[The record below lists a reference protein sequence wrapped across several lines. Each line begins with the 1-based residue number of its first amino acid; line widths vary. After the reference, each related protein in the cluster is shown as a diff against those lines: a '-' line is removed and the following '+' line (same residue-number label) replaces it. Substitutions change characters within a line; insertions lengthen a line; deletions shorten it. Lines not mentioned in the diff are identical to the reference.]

1 MSQNNAPAV
10 IPAAMQNLIMTPP
23 SELFGALMQNFQPA
37 YEDFNSSFRSISFKG
52 FQFTLRDAGSETVH
66 PSPNLPVVILGMAPD
81 NHCTW
86 YHNAYDGTK
95 ENVQPDAVWYQ
106 KQPVPANVPA
116 SVMAKSA
123 DGHNQYQISR
133 RIVVALLRE
142 NHTTG
147 QMYIDLDNPYVMDCG
162 SMSVFG
168 DDIPD
173 QWAFSLAGLIRF
185 CSRAKVL
192 PLHFVTNV
200 IFDRRQSVPSIRF
213 VPSNQNGQLL
223 FLDADSLAQVY
234 RVATSQTVTD
244 MLHVRLIPDPNAA
257 VQQAAQPVAQ
267 PAPAAAPVQPV
278 APVAPVQPA
287 APVAPVQPVAPVAP
301 VQPVAPASQP
311 VAPAMQQTMCD
322 QPAPVQPAPVQ
333 PAPAVAAPS
342 TNDLM
347 AQAAQAAAQANAM
360 LNQAAPVAPAQ
371 SFSQPAPAAPVQP
384 VQQPAG
390 PAVAPVQP
398 VAPAAPVQPAPAAA
412 PVQPAPTSDSAMM
425 NNALAD
431 LLSAAGS
438 YGPQA

>member
-66 PSPNLPVVILGMAPD
+66 PSPNLPVVILGMAPG

-86 YHNAYDGTK
+86 YRNAYDGTK

-116 SVMAKSA
+116 SVLAKSA
-123 DGHNQYQISR
+123 DGRNQYQISR

-267 PAPAAAPVQPV
+267 PAPA
-278 APVAPVQPA
+278 
-287 APVAPVQPVAPVAP
+287 VAP
-301 VQPVAPASQP
+301 VQPVAPAASVAPAPQP
-311 VAPAMQQTMCD
+311 VAPAMQQTMC
-322 QPAPVQPAPVQ
+322 AQ

-390 PAVAPVQP
+390 LAVAPVQP

-412 PVQPAPTSDSAMM
+412 PVQPASTSDSAMM

>member
-86 YHNAYDGTK
+86 YRNAYDGTK

-116 SVMAKSA
+116 SVLAKSA
-123 DGHNQYQISR
+123 DGRNQYQISR

-147 QMYIDLDNPYVMDCG
+147 QMYIDLDSPYVMDCG

-278 APVAPVQPA
+278 APVAPVQP
-287 APVAPVQPVAPVAP
+287 VAPMP
-301 VQPVAPASQP
+301 QP
-311 VAPAMQQTMCD
+311 VAPAMQQTMCT
-322 QPAPVQPAPVQ
+322 Q

-347 AQAAQAAAQANAM
+347 AQATQAAAQANAM

-390 PAVAPVQP
+390 PAVAPVQS
-398 VAPAAPVQPAPAAA
+398 VAPAAPVQPVPAAA

>member
-1 MSQNNAPAV
+1 M
-10 IPAAMQNLIMTPP
+10 IKNLIFD
-23 SELFGALMQNFQPA
+23 FG
-37 YEDFNSSFRSISFKG
+37 G
-52 FQFTLRDAGSETVH
+52 
-66 PSPNLPVVILGMAPD
+66 VIAP
-81 NHCTW
+81 
-86 YHNAYDGTK
+86 
-95 ENVQPDAVWYQ
+95 
-106 KQPVPANVPA
+106 
-116 SVMAKSA
+116 
-123 DGHNQYQISR
+123 ISR
-133 RIVVALLRE
+133 EQAVEAFRQLGVADADQRLDKYHQTGIFQELEEGKITPDEFQVKLGQLCGGRTPSWEETRQAWLGYFTGLDERLLDCLKELRKRYKLFVLS
-142 NHTTG
+142 NT
-147 QMYIDLDNPYVMDCG
+147 NPYVMDCG

-267 PAPAAAPVQPV
+267 PAPA
-278 APVAPVQPA
+278 
-287 APVAPVQPVAPVAP
+287 VAP
-301 VQPVAPASQP
+301 VQPVAPAASVAPAPQP
-311 VAPAMQQTMCD
+311 VAPAMQQTMC
-322 QPAPVQPAPVQ
+322 AQ

>member
-86 YHNAYDGTK
+86 YRNAYDGTK

-116 SVMAKSA
+116 SVLAKSA
-123 DGHNQYQISR
+123 DGRNQYQISR

-278 APVAPVQPA
+278 AQPA
-287 APVAPVQPVAPVAP
+287 PAAAPVQPVAPVAP
-301 VQPVAPASQP
+301 VQPVAPMPQP
-311 VAPAMQQTMCD
+311 VAPAMQQTMCT
-322 QPAPVQPAPVQ
+322 Q

-347 AQAAQAAAQANAM
+347 AQATQAAAQANAM

-390 PAVAPVQP
+390 PAVAPVQS
-398 VAPAAPVQPAPAAA
+398 VAPAAPVQPVPAAA

>member
-86 YHNAYDGTK
+86 YHSAYDGTK

-116 SVMAKSA
+116 SVLAKSA
-123 DGHNQYQISR
+123 DGRNQYQISR

-278 APVAPVQPA
+278 APAAPVQPVQPA
-287 APVAPVQPVAPVAP
+287 APVTP
-301 VQPVAPASQP
+301 VQPVAPAPQP
-311 VAPAMQQTMCD
+311 MAPAMQQTMC
-322 QPAPVQPAPVQ
+322 AQPAPVQ

-371 SFSQPAPAAPVQP
+371 SFSQPAPAASVQP

-390 PAVAPVQP
+390 SAVAPVQP
-398 VAPAAPVQPAPAAA
+398 VAPAAPVQPVPAAA

>member
-86 YHNAYDGTK
+86 YRNAYDGTK

-116 SVMAKSA
+116 SVLAKSA
-123 DGHNQYQISR
+123 DGRNQYQISR

-257 VQQAAQPVAQ
+257 VQQADQPVAQ

-278 APVAPVQPA
+278 APAAPVQPVQPA
-287 APVAPVQPVAPVAP
+287 APVQPVQPAAPVAP

-311 VAPAMQQTMCD
+311 VAP
-322 QPAPVQPAPVQ
+322 VQPVPAAPVQ

-398 VAPAAPVQPAPAAA
+398 VAPAAPVQPAPAAPAAA

>member
-86 YHNAYDGTK
+86 YRNAYDGTK

-116 SVMAKSA
+116 SVLAKSA
-123 DGHNQYQISR
+123 DGRNQYQISR

-147 QMYIDLDNPYVMDCG
+147 QMYIDLDSPYVMDCG

-278 APVAPVQPA
+278 AQPA
-287 APVAPVQPVAPVAP
+287 PAAAPVQPVAPVAP
-301 VQPVAPASQP
+301 VQPVAPMPQP
-311 VAPAMQQTMCD
+311 VAPAMQQTMCT
-322 QPAPVQPAPVQ
+322 Q

-347 AQAAQAAAQANAM
+347 AQATQAAAQANAM

-390 PAVAPVQP
+390 PAVAPVQS
-398 VAPAAPVQPAPAAA
+398 VAPAAPVQPVPAAA